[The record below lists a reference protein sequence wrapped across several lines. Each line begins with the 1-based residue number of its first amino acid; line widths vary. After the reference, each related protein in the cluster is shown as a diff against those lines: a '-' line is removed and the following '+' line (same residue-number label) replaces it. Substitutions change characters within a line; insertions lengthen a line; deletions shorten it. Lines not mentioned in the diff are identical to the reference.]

1 MHLPL
6 RLVKAAARRG
16 QRRGSQALAAPVA
29 GTFQWETTIFGTQL
43 LVLKDK
49 NNSSP
54 NIILSG
60 KSLKR
65 CFSLGVKKEIEG
77 RREEGKCIR
86 KIIRAVRPGWGGR
99 REDFACGNAGST
111 PGQRPLPLP
120 VRGAGSARVPRTGL
134 ARHTWRAY
142 CTCLPL
148 SEPVQEI
155 ICPVWK
161 CLKNSD
167 LVFAYLKSMVLDF
180 SPQ

>member
-86 KIIRAVRPGWGGR
+86 KIIRAVRPGGGGR
-99 REDFACGNAGST
+99 GGRISLAEMRAACRGSSLFPSRSEARAARECPEPGSLVT
-111 PGQRPLPLP
+111 PGELTVP
-120 VRGAGSARVPRTGL
+120 VCRYPNLFR
-134 ARHTWRAY
+134 
-142 CTCLPL
+142 
-148 SEPVQEI
+148 
-155 ICPVWK
+155 K
-161 CLKNSD
+161 
-167 LVFAYLKSMVLDF
+167 
-180 SPQ
+180 

>member
-29 GTFQWETTIFGTQL
+29 GMFKWETTIFGTQL

-86 KIIRAVRPGWGGR
+86 KIIRAVRPGGGGGGR
-99 REDFACGNAGST
+99 ISLAEMRAARRGSSLFPSRSEARAARECPEPGSLVT
-111 PGQRPLPLP
+111 PGELTVP
-120 VRGAGSARVPRTGL
+120 VCRYPNLFR
-134 ARHTWRAY
+134 
-142 CTCLPL
+142 
-148 SEPVQEI
+148 
-155 ICPVWK
+155 K
-161 CLKNSD
+161 
-167 LVFAYLKSMVLDF
+167 
-180 SPQ
+180 

>member
-29 GTFQWETTIFGTQL
+29 GMFQWETTIFGTQL

-86 KIIRAVRPGWGGR
+86 KIIRAVRPGWGGAGGGFR
-99 REDFACGNAGST
+99 LRKCGQHAGAAASSP
-111 PGQRPLPLP
+111 PGQRRGQRESAQNRARSSHLESLLYLSAVIQTCSGNNLPC
-120 VRGAGSARVPRTGL
+120 VEM
-134 ARHTWRAY
+134 
-142 CTCLPL
+142 
-148 SEPVQEI
+148 SE
-155 ICPVWK
+155 K
-161 CLKNSD
+161 
-167 LVFAYLKSMVLDF
+167 
-180 SPQ
+180 